1 MKEIAIIL
9 KQAARALAKG
19 TDIPVCIMDA
29 GRKILEYSD
38 KNLPAV
44 WKEEKGLK
52 KASPLT
58 ADRVRSVCLNA
69 RFRIRLRAS
78 Y

>member
-29 GRKILEYSD
+29 GRKILE
-38 KNLPAV
+38 
-44 WKEEKGLK
+44 
-52 KASPLT
+52 
-58 ADRVRSVCLNA
+58 
-69 RFRIRLRAS
+69 
-78 Y
+78 